1 MEEILF
7 AERVLMVRLERKKKK
22 EDASCGIIR

>member
-7 AERVLMVRLERKKKK
+7 AERVLTVRLERRKKKK
-22 EDASCGIIR
+22 DASCGIIR